1 MPATVAQL
9 LAVKGRDAWSVPPD
23 ATVYR
28 ALQVMAERGVG
39 ALLVMDGDRL
49 VGVVSERDYAR
60 KVILLDRVS
69 RRTRVSEIMTEE
81 LHTVTPG
88 DSVTACMEIMT
99 ERRIR
104 HLPVLDGESV
114 VGVVSIGDVVKHVIS
129 DQESLIAQLEQYI
142 TG

>member
-9 LAVKGRDAWSVPPD
+9 LAVKGREVWSVPPD
-23 ATVYR
+23 ATVYT
-28 ALQVMAERGVG
+28 ALEVMAERGVG

-69 RRTRVSEIMTEE
+69 KSTAVSDIMTSD
-81 LHTVTPG
+81 LHTVPPNA
-88 DSVTACMEIMT
+88 SVPECMTLMT
-99 ERRIR
+99 EQRIR
-104 HLPVLDGESV
+104 HLPVLDQGRV
-114 VGVVSIGDVVKHVIS
+114 VGVISIGDVVKHVIS